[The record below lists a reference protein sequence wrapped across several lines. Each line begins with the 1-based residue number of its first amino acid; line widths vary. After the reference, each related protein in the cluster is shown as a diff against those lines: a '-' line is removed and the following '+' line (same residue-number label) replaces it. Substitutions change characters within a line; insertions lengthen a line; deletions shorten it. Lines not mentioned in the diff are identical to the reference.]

1 MSTHEPKD
9 TAKPAGGNGNGD
21 LSRRDFLLKLGLG
34 LNVLAGAMI
43 AIPLVGYVMSS
54 FVKKLPLKWTALGTS
69 GQVPRSDDHACHLR
83 EPVPSRMGWGSRGN
97 TLLGPARPWRRVSGL
112 CHQLHSSWLS
122 GALV

>member
-69 GQVPRSDDHACHLR
+69 GQVPRSR
-83 EPVPSRMGWGSRGN
+83 
-97 TLLGPARPWRRVSGL
+97 RPRWPPTRIHIIANGMEKPR
-112 CHQLHSSWLS
+112 
-122 GALV
+122 

>member
-54 FVKKLPLKWTALGTS
+54 LCQEAPLEVDSVGTS
-69 GQVPRSDDHACHLR
+69 GQVPRSR
-83 EPVPSRMGWGSRGN
+83 
-97 TLLGPARPWRRVSGL
+97 RPRWPPTRIHIIANGMEKPR
-112 CHQLHSSWLS
+112 
-122 GALV
+122 